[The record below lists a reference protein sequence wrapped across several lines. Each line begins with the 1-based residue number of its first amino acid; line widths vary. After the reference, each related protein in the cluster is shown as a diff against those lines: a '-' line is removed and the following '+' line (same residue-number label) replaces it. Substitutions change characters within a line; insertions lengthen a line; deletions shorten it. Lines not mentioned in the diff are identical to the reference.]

1 MCFLDVYKF
10 LSATFA
16 KTLRSWIDYYV
27 CGWVCYI
34 YEAYQC
40 LSSKLAFV
48 ANAPLGK
55 IKNKYL
61 ILSGTFVVGMML
73 KIVISSY
80 AELILLLLASIYPVL
95 ISLGIRPIT
104 AVSVLSL
111 ITLDYC
117 PKDGNSIN
125 MAKMV
130 GEPDNVVGLFLNY
143 QLWNVVAYVVI
154 IALVIQLYYAY
165 VDKRDRANSSAENV
179 EVAEITNPQCPFF
192 IFYCRGYLLCCYLG
206 HIFAGIKLDVVSAN
220 FIAISFCFLIEFIR
234 HRDGKRVS
242 EDIVVVLKAMAE
254 IFVSVVSIIIA
265 TSVFAEG
272 IKALGGLEVIVGY
285 LASMGNVAVL
295 LCIIVLSFLVFGITI
310 IMGSGIAA
318 FSAIGNI
325 AANLAPKLGIKPII
339 LVTP

>member
-111 ITLDYC
+111 ITLDYG

-130 GEPDNVVGLFLNY
+130 GEPDNVVGLFFELS
-143 QLWNVVAYVVI
+143 VMECCGV
-154 IALVIQLYYAY
+154 
-165 VDKRDRANSSAENV
+165 
-179 EVAEITNPQCPFF
+179 
-192 IFYCRGYLLCCYLG
+192 CCYYRSC
-206 HIFAGIKLDVVSAN
+206 D
-220 FIAISFCFLIEFIR
+220 
-234 HRDGKRVS
+234 
-242 EDIVVVLKAMAE
+242 
-254 IFVSVVSIIIA
+254 
-265 TSVFAEG
+265 T
-272 IKALGGLEVIVGY
+272 
-285 LASMGNVAVL
+285 AVL
-295 LCIIVLSFLVFGITI
+295 CVCG
-310 IMGSGIAA
+310 
-318 FSAIGNI
+318 
-325 AANLAPKLGIKPII
+325 
-339 LVTP
+339 

>member
-1 MCFLDVYKF
+1 MLKAYNPIFVLLFSGIVVLCGAFFLYSAEVPLPKNTPSQCVFLDVYKF
-10 LSATFA
+10 LSVTFA

-95 ISLGIRPIT
+95 ISLGIHPIT

-111 ITLDYC
+111 ITLDYG

-130 GEPDNVVGLFLNY
+130 GG
-143 QLWNVVAYVVI
+143 A
-154 IALVIQLYYAY
+154 
-165 VDKRDRANSSAENV
+165 
-179 EVAEITNPQCPFF
+179 
-192 IFYCRGYLLCCYLG
+192 
-206 HIFAGIKLDVVSAN
+206 
-220 FIAISFCFLIEFIR
+220 
-234 HRDGKRVS
+234 
-242 EDIVVVLKAMAE
+242 
-254 IFVSVVSIIIA
+254 
-265 TSVFAEG
+265 
-272 IKALGGLEVIVGY
+272 
-285 LASMGNVAVL
+285 
-295 LCIIVLSFLVFGITI
+295 
-310 IMGSGIAA
+310 
-318 FSAIGNI
+318 
-325 AANLAPKLGIKPII
+325 
-339 LVTP
+339 